1 MDRLELNQHISQR
14 YNADLEDLRT
24 ELLEMGGLVQEQVR
38 DSIAAI
44 GQADAELARRV
55 IAVEDDVDAREVE
68 LDEHCTSILV
78 RRQPAASDLR
88 MVLAVS
94 KITRDL
100 ERMGDEA
107 NKVAKMALALVED
120 GGNGQGY
127 VELRHLGN
135 SVLRMVDDMLNAF
148 ARFDVNTAMAV
159 AKEDSNVDRE
169 YKSATRELI
178 TYMMEDP
185 RSISRVMNVM
195 WALRAIERIG
205 DHTKNIA
212 EHIIYLVRG
221 LDVRHTS
228 VSEMERQVN
237 ASDPQVR

>member
-1 MDRLELNQHISQR
+1 MDKLNLDQHISRQ

-44 GQADAELARRV
+44 SNADAELARRV
-55 IAVEDDVDAREVE
+55 IVVEDEVDSREVA
-68 LDEHCTSILV
+68 LDEHCTLV
-78 RRQPAASDLR
+78 LARRQPAASDLR

-107 NKVAKMALALVED
+107 RKVAKMALALVED

-135 SVLRMVDDMLNAF
+135 SVLHMVDDMLNAF
-148 ARFDVNTAMAV
+148 ARFDVDTAMSV
-159 AKEDSNVDRE
+159 AKEDKLVDQE

-205 DHTKNIA
+205 DHARNIA
-212 EHIIYLVRG
+212 EHIIYLVKG

-237 ASDPQVR
+237 ESGQQAS